1 MDSINQ
7 NEDDQTT
14 FSHKLENLHE
24 YYPYAIERM
33 KQHDTKSIKPPK
45 IEIKGL

>member
-1 MDSINQ
+1 MDSTNQ

-14 FSHKLENLHE
+14 FSHKLENPHE

-33 KQHDTKSIKPPK
+33 KQNDTKSMKPTK
-45 IEIKGL
+45 TEIKSL